1 MDAYFVILHYI
12 VINNFIIHISITS
25 LMCDLHWLPVKKL
38 IVYKLCTLMH
48 AAIHYGTP
56 DYLCLLISVIQQH
69 RSLRSRHIFRVK
81 AIEVPAYSNTGSF
94 VEHGVKAWNELPDIL
109 RCTTSRTEFKREL
122 KTHLFSPYE

>member
-1 MDAYFVILHYI
+1 
-12 VINNFIIHISITS
+12 
-25 LMCDLHWLPVKKL
+25 MCDLHWLPVKKR
-38 IVYKLCTLMH
+38 IMYKLCTLMH

-81 AIEVPAYSNTGSF
+81 AIEVSAYSNTGSF
-94 VEHGVKAWNELPDIL
+94 VEYGVKAWNELPDIL

>member
-1 MDAYFVILHYI
+1 ML
-12 VINNFIIHISITS
+12 
-25 LMCDLHWLPVKKL
+25 
-38 IVYKLCTLMH
+38 
-48 AAIHYGTP
+48 AAIHHGTP

-69 RSLRSRHIFRVK
+69 LNLRSSHIFRVK

-94 VEHGVKAWNELPDIL
+94 VEYGVKAWNDFPDIQ